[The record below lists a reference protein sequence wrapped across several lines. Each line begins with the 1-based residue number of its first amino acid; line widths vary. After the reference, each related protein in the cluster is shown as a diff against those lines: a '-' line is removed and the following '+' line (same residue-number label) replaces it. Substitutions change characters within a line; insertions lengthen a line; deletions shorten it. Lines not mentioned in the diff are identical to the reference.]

1 MNTVRVKVDV
11 HQSNKN
17 GAVIPVNLP
26 SLDDVRALATRLHVL
41 NTPFNDLVW
50 GWPVYYDP
58 ELKEDY
64 AELEVTDAM
73 GGHQTEVVPFWSPAS
88 FTIGESGVWFFS
100 MTWEHGR
107 EQPPVEFLDDR
118 NILDR

>member
-17 GAVIPVNLP
+17 GTVIPVNLP

-64 AELEVTDAM
+64 AELVVTDAI
-73 GGHQTEVVPFWSPAS
+73 GGHLTEVVPFWSPAS